1 MSSSPQRAQSA
12 TEVTGINR
20 VTHAIIGAAMK
31 VHSALGPG
39 LLESAY
45 EACLVH
51 ELRKAG
57 FKVEQQVELP
67 VNYDGI
73 RIDLGYRIDL
83 VVNDC
88 VIVEL
93 KCVEK
98 IAAVHEAQLISYMRL
113 SKKNVGLLINFH
125 VRHLKD
131 GIKRFVEGTD
141 WN

>member
-12 TEVTGINR
+12 TEVTGVNQ

-39 LLESAY
+39 LLEKAY
-45 EACLVH
+45 SACLAY
-51 ELRKAG
+51 ELRKQG
-57 FKVEQQVELP
+57 FDVKTEVELP
-67 VNYDGI
+67 VIYESV

-83 VVNDC
+83 LVNDL

-98 IAAVHEAQLISYMRL
+98 IAPVHEAQIISYLRL
-113 SKKNVGLLINFH
+113 CRKSVGLLINFH